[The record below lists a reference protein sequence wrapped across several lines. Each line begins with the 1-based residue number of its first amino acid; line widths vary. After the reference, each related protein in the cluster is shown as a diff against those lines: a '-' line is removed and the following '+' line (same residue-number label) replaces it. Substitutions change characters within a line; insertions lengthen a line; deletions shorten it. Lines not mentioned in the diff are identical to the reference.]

1 VKFLRR
7 NRQPASYHH
16 HNARQILLGIHVE
29 GNHTMTRTS
38 KLAGMTLA
46 TLAAALVASTA
57 MAERGPGRDGARLQA
72 PFAAFDFAAVDAN
85 KDGKVTPE
93 EIDAFRAAE
102 IKAAD
107 TDGDGL
113 MSAAELS
120 AIHLKRMEGR
130 ANDMAQKMIERMDS
144 DKDGKLSTAEMLARK
159 APKSMFERID
169 TDNDGALSEAEIA
182 AAKDRMADRRGG
194 KNRRGGERRGHANN

>member
-1 VKFLRR
+1 
-7 NRQPASYHH
+7 
-16 HNARQILLGIHVE
+16 
-29 GNHTMTRTS
+29 MTRTS
-38 KLAGMTLA
+38 KLAGLTLV
-46 TLAAALVASTA
+46 TLAAALVANTA
-57 MAERGPGRDGARLQA
+57 MAERGPGRDGARAQA
-72 PFAAFDFAAVDAN
+72 PFAAFDFATVDAN

-102 IKAAD
+102 ITAAD

-120 AIHLKRMEGR
+120 ATHLKRLEGR
-130 ANDMAQKMIERMDS
+130 ANEMAQKMIERMDS

-159 APKSMFERID
+159 APKTMFERID

-182 AAKDRMADRRGG
+182 ASKDRMADRRGG
-194 KNRRGGERRGHANN
+194 NNRRGGERRGHGKN

>member
-1 VKFLRR
+1 
-7 NRQPASYHH
+7 
-16 HNARQILLGIHVE
+16 
-29 GNHTMTRTS
+29 MTRTS
-38 KLAGMTLA
+38 KLAGLTLA

-57 MAERGPGRDGARLQA
+57 MAERGPGRDGAQMRS

-102 IKAAD
+102 ITAAD

-113 MSAAELS
+113 MTAAELS
-120 AIHLKRMEGR
+120 AVHLQRMQGR
-130 ANDMAQKMIERMDS
+130 ATEAAQKMIDRMDS
-144 DKDGKLSTAEMLARK
+144 DKDGKVSTAEMLARN
-159 APKSMFERID
+159 APKTMFERID
-169 TDNDGALSEAEIA
+169 SDKDGALSEAEIA

-194 KNRRGGERRGHANN
+194 KSRRGGERRGHDNN